1 MIGRAGPP
9 AQGQGLAAEYEARR
23 SSHAS
28 ADSLGGGGGPLGGQ
42 DQPLGSETAFE
53 QQVNGALNEVCDTTY
68 KGVPYSD
75 MNNAAK
81 INTGLD
87 VIRTLSKHYRFAAP
101 IFVDN
106 AEAVVQLLPIDSQVI
121 RLVVSGEDKQ
131 LRIERDEQ

>member
-1 MIGRAGPP
+1 M
-9 AQGQGLAAEYEARR
+9 GLLEDKINSKFKLARFK
-23 SSHAS
+23 
-28 ADSLGGGGGPLGGQ
+28 L
-42 DQPLGSETAFE
+42 FE

-68 KGVPYSD
+68 KGVPYGD

-87 VIRTLSKHYRFAAP
+87 IIRTLSKHYRFAAP

-106 AEAVVQLLPIDSQVI
+106 AEAVVTLLPIDSQVI
-121 RLVVSGEDKQ
+121 RLVVSADDKQ